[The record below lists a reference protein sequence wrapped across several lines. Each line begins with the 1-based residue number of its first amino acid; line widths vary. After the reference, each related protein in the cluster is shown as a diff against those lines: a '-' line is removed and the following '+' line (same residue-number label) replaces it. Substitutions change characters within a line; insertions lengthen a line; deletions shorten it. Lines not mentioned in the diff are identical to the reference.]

1 MKGLA
6 AIGEGPPQQ
15 APLEP
20 TARDL
25 TPELS
30 RDWINAEWCW
40 AAIRH
45 PRLNGEVNGLYF
57 TFWFALTLHFGGPA
71 AKSKMSALAKIS
83 TPASVN
89 SKFGRRAFGLDLHL
103 PGETAFW
110 MLFRKHL
117 EGTTREQLRI
127 YPEAHGGESLGL
139 LNLSELLSVTSRRNG
154 TLGSILGT
162 FFRNNW

>member
-1 MKGLA
+1 
-6 AIGEGPPQQ
+6 
-15 APLEP
+15 
-20 TARDL
+20 
-25 TPELS
+25 
-30 RDWINAEWCW
+30 
-40 AAIRH
+40 
-45 PRLNGEVNGLYF
+45 
-57 TFWFALTLHFGGPA
+57 
-71 AKSKMSALAKIS
+71 MSALAKIS

-139 LNLSELLSVTSRRNG
+139 LNLNEKVVENLEEVRSLPESSTRELWPRAGGSVTYVTTRALSPPIWPLLPAG
-154 TLGSILGT
+154 GGSAPAALSSHRIGAT
-162 FFRNNW
+162 FAYFDGRSGVN